1 MIMVIKSSIR
11 LVGNVAGMTEVIMH
25 TKWSL
30 GRPRHRRKDVDSI
43 RLAQQWNKQAS
54 CYENGNER
62 SDSTTWV
69 RTSRLAQ

>member
-1 MIMVIKSSIR
+1 MVIKSSIR

-43 RLAQQWNKQAS
+43 RLAQQWNKQAVLKTVMNLRIPLHG
-54 CYENGNER
+54 CGLL
-62 SDSTTWV
+62 D
-69 RTSRLAQ
+69 